1 MGVTPEGEG
10 SPSALEMS
18 AASLR
23 ATGGDLKA
31 FVPVLAEKLDAALPG
46 RVRIERRRAGF
57 LSGAKTVSRIECA
70 LGERQYRLE
79 LANGSWE
86 ASRST
91 VVRGIAL
98 KSEILEIEPWLEGLL
113 ADLHEQARSS
123 EELTVA
129 LGRLLAG

>member
-1 MGVTPEGEG
+1 MGVTPEGES
-10 SPSALEMS
+10 SPSALELS

-46 RVRIERRRAGF
+46 RVRIERRRTGF
-57 LSGAKTVSRIECA
+57 LSGPKTVSRVECA
-70 LGERQYRLE
+70 LGERQYKLE
-79 LANGSWE
+79 LSNGSWA

-98 KSEILEIEPWLEGLL
+98 KSELLEIEPWLAGLL
-113 ADLHEQARSS
+113 ADLQDQARSN
-123 EELTVA
+123 EELSVA
-129 LGRLLAG
+129 LGRLLV

>member
-1 MGVTPEGEG
+1 MGVVPEGEA
-10 SPSALEMS
+10 SPSTLELS

-46 RVRIERRRAGF
+46 RVRIGRRRAGL
-57 LSGAKTVSRIECA
+57 LSGTKSVSRIECA
-70 LGERQYRLE
+70 LGERQYKLE
-79 LANGSWE
+79 LINGAWR

-98 KSEILEIEPWLEGLL
+98 KSELLEIEPWLEGLL
-113 ADLHEQARSS
+113 ADLREQARSS
-123 EELTVA
+123 EEWSLA
-129 LGRLLAG
+129 LGRLLA